1 METGSC
7 GWVRRFLGPW
17 KDGELD
23 PADAARIEAHLA
35 ACPACAAQARFE
47 KWFAGEVRRLADRPR
62 APERLVRRVSFELRR
77 AQRARRIRRAV
88 GVVGAVATAA
98 ALAWLVVFLT
108 RGPVA
113 SGSGPVAE
121 SSASAEPLG
130 AGGVAPSAPPA
141 PPGFRLAAQ
150 QDGDPFAAE
159 LLDRHARV
167 VRRALPLE
175 LSTADGNAV
184 SSWFEDKVPFRL
196 RVPRFAD
203 PRVRLRGGRLTHLGD
218 RDAAYLAYE
227 LQGRPLS
234 VLVVRGDGGPV
245 GGERAYDAGGRT
257 VFAGRREPVSYA
269 AFRDGDLVYG
279 LVSELPEITLVELAA
294 QMR

>member
-23 PADAARIEAHLA
+23 PADAARVEAHLA
-35 ACPACAAQARFE
+35 GCPACAAQARFE
-47 KWFAGEVRRLADRPR
+47 KWFAGEVQRLADRPR
-62 APERLVRRVSFELRR
+62 APERLAQRVSFELRR
-77 AQRARRIRRAV
+77 AQRARRVRRAV
-88 GVVGAVATAA
+88 WAVGGAAAAA
-98 ALAWLVVFLT
+98 ALALLVVLLA

-113 SGSGPVAE
+113 SGPGSVADR
-121 SSASAEPLG
+121 SAAAQPSG

-141 PPGFRLAAQ
+141 PPGFRLATQA
-150 QDGDPFAAE
+150 DGDWFAAE
-159 LLDRHARV
+159 LLDRHDRA

-184 SSWFEDKVPFRL
+184 SGWFEDKVPFRF
-196 RVPRFAD
+196 RAPRFAD

-234 VLVVRGDGGPV
+234 VLVVRGDAGPV

-269 AFRDGDLVYG
+269 AFRDGDLVYA
-279 LVSELPEITLVELAA
+279 LVSDLPETTLVELAG
-294 QMR
+294 QIR

>member
-23 PADAARIEAHLA
+23 PADAARIEGHIA

-62 APERLVRRVSFELRR
+62 APERLAQRVSFELRR
-77 AQRARRIRRAV
+77 AQRARRVRRAV
-88 GVVGAVATAA
+88 WAAGGVAA
-98 ALAWLVVFLT
+98 AAGLALLVVFVT
-108 RGPVA
+108 RGPV
-113 SGSGPVAE
+113 SGSGSVADR
-121 SSASAEPLG
+121 SAAAQPSG

-159 LLDRHARV
+159 LLDRHDRV
-167 VRRALPLE
+167 VRRTLPLE
-175 LSTADGNAV
+175 LATADGNAV
-184 SSWFEDKVPFRL
+184 SNWFEDKVPFRF
-196 RVPRFAD
+196 RAPRFSD

-218 RDAAYLAYE
+218 RDAAYLAYD
-227 LQGRPLS
+227 LQGRALS

-257 VFAGRREPVSYA
+257 VFAGRREAVSYA
-269 AFRDGDLVYG
+269 VFRDGDLVYA
-279 LVSELPEITLVELAA
+279 LVSDLPETALVGLAG
-294 QMR
+294 QIR